1 MSSVGHRGC
10 DWCSG
15 ASPKWPA
22 GCSHGQKASEAWQ
35 ETHKQWYLPGGGE
48 MVGHNLNKHQ
58 ILLVQQQT
66 HARTHT
72 HCLIHSNAASCA
84 VTSAYPAQ
92 DKFTQ
97 SLEHPVHPALVCSAM
112 IFMTWT
118 PAIRETQHHKPTTH
132 AGTQTV
138 NAIPSSPAHS
148 TYKHKKK
155 YRQCKNL
162 LWRSVKSSLDF
173 SPSLCHL
180 SSNPYNQLNG
190 KEISMSSFHA
200 TEDQVW
206 HFNLEALAGH
216 TQNNA
221 LVRKTNL
228 SPCYKNKQPQ
238 WKLFFCVHPL
248 LFESKVSF
256 TGVYLNCLS
265 LQRETSIQCTIQ

>member
-1 MSSVGHRGC
+1 
-10 DWCSG
+10 
-15 ASPKWPA
+15 
-22 GCSHGQKASEAWQ
+22 
-35 ETHKQWYLPGGGE
+35 
-48 MVGHNLNKHQ
+48 
-58 ILLVQQQT
+58 
-66 HARTHT
+66 
-72 HCLIHSNAASCA
+72 
-84 VTSAYPAQ
+84 
-92 DKFTQ
+92 
-97 SLEHPVHPALVCSAM
+97 M

-118 PAIRETQHHKPTTH
+118 PAIRETQHHKPNTH

-138 NAIPSSPAHS
+138 NAIPSTPAHS

-238 WKLFFCVHPL
+238 WKLFFVYIHFCLNQKSVL
-248 LFESKVSF
+248 LVFTWMALLCREKPAFNVPSNRPIESVLRSKGVTSVTYFAPDQGFSRPIAHSSVSPP
-256 TGVYLNCLS
+256 TPSKTTSNLEVEK
-265 LQRETSIQCTIQ
+265 ETDNLVNILLEMW